1 MRLALI
7 ATVSTVALL
16 AAPALAQTTNLNT
29 PGSHPGGGSTTSTQ
43 HAPAPDP
50 LKQEDVSQIK
60 GASVYGSDQQKIGTV
75 STVLMDPNS
84 KQINRLVVNAGGVLG
99 VGGRDVALPVNQ
111 FRWDADKD
119 GFIIAKRGDELKS
132 MPEWQ
137 REGAVGSGSSSA
149 RSTMPSSSR
158 PSTGAQPTP
167 APATNR

>member
-7 ATVSTVALL
+7 ATVSTLALL
-16 AAPALAQTTNLNT
+16 TAPALAQTNSPSTS
-29 PGSHPGGGSTTSTQ
+29 GSHPGGGSTTSTQ

-50 LKQEDVSQIK
+50 LKQEDISQIR

-99 VGGRDVALPVNQ
+99 VGGHDVALPVTQ
-111 FRWDADKD
+111 FRWDAEKD
-119 GFIIAKRGDELKS
+119 GFIIAKTGNELKS

-149 RSTMPSSSR
+149 RTTVPPPSR
-158 PSTGAQPTP
+158 PSSGAQPTP
-167 APATNR
+167 APSTNR